1 MLLESQSGLPVLDQS
16 TKKRRK
22 PRRTQEMRSAE
33 TRSKLLRATIDV
45 LLKSGYAGLTTAQV
59 DQRAGVS
66 SGARV
71 HHYPTKADLVIAATA
86 YVYERC
92 SELGQ
97 QRAKAAGTSAEPLR
111 GYIEDCLSIY
121 FDWPFISALEVL
133 VAARSD
139 PKLFARIHPVLERFH
154 DGMRST
160 WLAALDAAGYDEAR
174 TEIDLRLTLNLIRG
188 MATNKLWENDQKEYD
203 RLLGAWCERLT
214 LVKLDGSARR
224 AKPASHAT
232 LLHARKPWR
241 SR

>member
-16 TKKRRK
+16 TKKKRK
-22 PRRTQEMRSAE
+22 LRRTQEMRSTE
-33 TRSKLLRATIDV
+33 TRGKLLRATIDV

-86 YVYERC
+86 YVYQRC

-97 QRAKAAGTSAEPLR
+97 QRAKAAGTSVEPLR

-133 VAARSD
+133 IAARTDS
-139 PKLFARIHPVLERFH
+139 KLFARIHPVLEGFH

-160 WLAALDAAGYDEAR
+160 WLAALVAAGYDEVQ

-188 MATNKLWENDQKEYD
+188 MATNKLWENDQKEYE

-214 LVKLDGSARR
+214 LVKRDGSARR
-224 AKPASHAT
+224 TRRASHAA
-232 LLHARKPWR
+232 LPRAGKSSR